1 MAQTESRQVSNRGVV
16 GATFAA
22 VIMIIAGIFGVLQG
36 IILLARGAIYVQPPG
51 YWINTSA
58 STWGWWHLIVGFLVL
73 VVGLGVLS
81 GAAWARWIGIILV
94 GLQAITNFLYIPVQP
109 FWALT
114 LIAIDLW
121 VIHSLCVH
129 RREA

>member
-1 MAQTESRQVSNRGVV
+1 MDQYERE
-16 GATFAA
+16 
-22 VIMIIAGIFGVLQG
+22 
-36 IILLARGAIYVQPPG
+36 
-51 YWINTSA
+51 
-58 STWGWWHLIVGFLVL
+58 TWGWWHLIVGAVVL

-129 RREA
+129 RREP